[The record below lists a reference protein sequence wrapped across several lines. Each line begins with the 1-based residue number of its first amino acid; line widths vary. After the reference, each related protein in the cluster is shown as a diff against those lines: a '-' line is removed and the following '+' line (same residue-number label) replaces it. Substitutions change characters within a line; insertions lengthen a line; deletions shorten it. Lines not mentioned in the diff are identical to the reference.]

1 MRNARKIFPESNSM
15 FLNDTFFYKFS
26 RMEQFTCI
34 FGVFTAIYMKRII
47 LYIILLSMLID
58 KNIYCIRALSL
69 FHDIKPHVV

>member
-1 MRNARKIFPESNSM
+1 
-15 FLNDTFFYKFS
+15 
-26 RMEQFTCI
+26 MEQFTCI